1 MVRTSS
7 SDGDLA
13 ERLRARIEARGYE
26 VVRLF
31 DPDIGDV
38 LEARMGER
46 VVARAA
52 RFRSLEEG
60 LLHLAGELG
69 LPLGDPEV

>member
-1 MVRTSS
+1 MVRTNSG
-7 SDGDLA
+7 DGNPA
-13 ERLRARIEARGYE
+13 ERLRARIEARGYR

-38 LEARMGER
+38 LEARVGER

-52 RFRSLEEG
+52 RFHSLEEG
-60 LLHLAGELG
+60 LRHLAGELG
-69 LPLGDPEV
+69 LPLEGLEV